1 MNNMF
6 NNGSRK
12 QTISLYVCKKQRT
25 WNSVWLETN
34 LFIPYVYKIQCFLTY
49 RINFNLTRSSH
60 PIFGSARSSHLAKS
74 SRSQLRVGKFIH
86 VFQPGLYFLP
96 FILQTGSVPDWAS
109 ENLGIF
115 LCVDCSGK
123 HRSLGKQ
130 ISFVRS
136 LRLDNWA
143 DDKCEVIEFIFLY
156 SFNPIAP
163 SAVSSPHCI
172 SLHTMPRFQCANA
185 RAEVKWND

>member
-86 VFQPGLYFLP
+86 VFQPGLEVSNVTCHHATFQGHFALS
-96 FILQTGSVPDWAS
+96 LDDAS
-109 ENLGIF
+109 GCCLTSRGQQKKARV
-115 LCVDCSGK
+115 L
-123 HRSLGKQ
+123 SLIQFEFNSYRNNKQ
-130 ISFVRS
+130 
-136 LRLDNWA
+136 
-143 DDKCEVIEFIFLY
+143 
-156 SFNPIAP
+156 
-163 SAVSSPHCI
+163 
-172 SLHTMPRFQCANA
+172 
-185 RAEVKWND
+185 

>member
-86 VFQPGLYFLP
+86 VFQPGIRP
-96 FILQTGSVPDWAS
+96 PQEVLQGSAQFRLTQRFFNTICFQKVK
-109 ENLGIF
+109 N
-115 LCVDCSGK
+115 
-123 HRSLGKQ
+123 
-130 ISFVRS
+130 SFKYLSKTCLSQFKSR
-136 LRLDNWA
+136 
-143 DDKCEVIEFIFLY
+143 
-156 SFNPIAP
+156 
-163 SAVSSPHCI
+163 
-172 SLHTMPRFQCANA
+172 Q
-185 RAEVKWND
+185 